1 MRLVR
6 QITYEAK
13 DDVEAL
19 SIARDR
25 LGREAIILSSRS
37 EARGGFLG
45 FFRRKA
51 LVVTAGLLEEEE
63 PQKQERRED
72 ASERI
77 KAFQRLL
84 EVKQAVR
91 EAFPVP
97 PESSERGGHFPRP
110 LGQEENSSFPE
121 PKNSSVPPVS
131 AEGVSFA
138 FSSMARQLAVKEGA
152 LASVAGKDSEEHQN
166 IKQEIEEIRGIL
178 RDILQ
183 RFPEREDKSPSV
195 DFSPPSF
202 QEISPGETPF
212 PEPPS
217 SGEDPLLGA
226 LLAQDLEFRKA
237 SNLLQEYRGSQMGV
251 PFSRWLASR
260 ISVTGKSTGEALGGK
275 RALFVGPTGVGKTTT
290 IAKLAAIF
298 SLWEKKSVLL
308 LTADTYRIA
317 AVEQLKMYARIL
329 GVPFRVIQNPGDV
342 QPLLKEYEETD
353 IVLIDTAG
361 RCQKDGG
368 KMEELETLYN
378 SLNPDVVHL
387 VLAAN
392 MKTRDM
398 KDVLEHMTVPL
409 SGVVFT
415 KLDETL
421 SFGALLEVLLESRL
435 PMSFVTAGQNVPNDI
450 DVAESFAFAQL
461 FEGGDVHVS
470 SS

>member
-1 MRLVR
+1 MRLIR

-25 LGREAIILSSRS
+25 LGRDAIILSSRT

-45 FFRRKA
+45 FFRRRA
-51 LVVTAGLLEEEE
+51 LVVTAGLLEEEVLAE
-63 PQKQERRED
+63 KRED

-91 EAFPVP
+91 EVFPGP
-97 PESSERGGHFPRP
+97 QGRLGDYRKPEENILP
-110 LGQEENSSFPE
+110 LGQSKSSE
-121 PKNSSVPPVS
+121 PPGVD
-131 AEGVSFA
+131 AEGVTFA
-138 FSSMARQLAVKEGA
+138 FSKMARQLAAKEGVV
-152 LASVAGKDSEEHQN
+152 SAGPEKDSGEQR
-166 IKQEIEEIRGIL
+166 EIRHEIDEIRGIL
-178 RDILQ
+178 HDILH
-183 RFPEREDKSPSV
+183 RFPEEGKKAPSP
-195 DFSPPSF
+195 
-202 QEISPGETPF
+202 TPA
-212 PEPPS
+212 PS
-217 SGEDPLLGA
+217 SLQEDPLPKSRVAIPEEDPLLGS
-226 LLAQDLEFRKA
+226 LLVQDLDPQKA
-237 SNLLQEYRGSQMGV
+237 SELVGEYRGSQMGV

-308 LTADTYRIA
+308 LTTDTYRIA

-329 GVPFRVIQNPGDV
+329 GVPFRVIQNPEDV
-342 QPLLKEYEETD
+342 QNILEEYQD
-353 IVLIDTAG
+353 VDVILIDTAG

-368 KMEELETLYN
+368 KMEELETLYR

-392 MKTRDM
+392 MKNRDM
-398 KDVLEHMTVPL
+398 KDVLQRMTIPL

-421 SFGALLEVLLESRL
+421 SFGALLELLLESKL
-435 PMSFVTAGQNVPNDI
+435 PMSFITAGQNVPNDI
-450 DVAESFAFAQL
+450 DVADAFAFAQL
-461 FEGGDVHVS
+461 FAGGDAHVS